1 MTAAARAQGASARL
15 LPAPSHASWA
25 SNGASRGTN
34 HGRKTNQPEPALKRN
49 FRTRSEIVG
58 AFPAAH
64 PFWDGLQLLST
75 PPEAHSALNSQQ
87 QGVGPCES
95 RVAL

>member
-1 MTAAARAQGASARL
+1 MTAAAGAQVAAALL

-34 HGRKTNQPEPALKRN
+34 GSRKANQPEPAPKRN
-49 FRTRSEIVG
+49 FRARSKIVG

-64 PFWDGLQLLST
+64 PLWDGLQLGST
-75 PPEAHSALNSQQ
+75 PRERTL
-87 QGVGPCES
+87 
-95 RVAL
+95 L